1 MDYSF
6 ASRAETPRI
15 QSLLNTL
22 VTALWLIALLAVC
35 SRVALSYP
43 QHDVFVTY
51 VEAGRKWIESQP
63 LYLTT
68 RGFVYSPL
76 IAACFA
82 PFSWLPGNLGA
93 VLWRLLTAAVFC
105 WAIGRWLKR
114 RLHNRIPTTAP
125 WLVFLLLLPLAIGNF
140 NNGQVNPLIIG
151 LLMLSLSAAYS
162 GQWTT
167 AALCLGI
174 SAYIKIYPLAVG
186 LLLVLVYPRQLG
198 WRLAAALILLGALS
212 FILQQPAYVFEQY
225 QRWFASRA
233 ADDRRMNMDI
243 APRDFVMLLKAVHL
257 NLSGYAVTALQL
269 LAGAGA
275 AAVCVSGRL
284 QKWSEERLLICVLN
298 LGSCWMVLFGPSTES
313 ATYVM
318 LAPALV
324 LATLQSFYQSR
335 YPAMRLW
342 VCASFAV
349 LLLASVMNS
358 FLGLKKGV
366 YTMSVQPLAGLLL
379 AGYTV
384 TWLLIPSLWS
394 SGPGERLAKA

>member
-6 ASRAETPRI
+6 ASRAENPRI

-22 VTALWLIALLAVC
+22 VTALWLIALLVVC

-51 VEAGRKWIESQP
+51 VEAAKSWIESQP
-63 LYLTT
+63 LYLST

-82 PFSWLPGNLGA
+82 PFTWLPESLGA

-105 WAIGRWLKR
+105 WAIGQWLKT
-114 RLHNRIPTTAP
+114 RLHNGIPTTAP

-151 LLMLSLSAAYS
+151 LLMLSISGAYS

-212 FILQQPAYVFEQY
+212 FILQRPAYVFEQY

-243 APRDFVMLLKAVHL
+243 APRDFVMLLKALHI
-257 NLSGYAVTALQL
+257 NLSGYAVSALQL

-275 AAVCVSGRL
+275 AAVCILGRL

-298 LGSCWMVLFGPSTES
+298 LGSCWMLLFGPSTES

-324 LATLQSFYQSR
+324 LAMLQAFHTSR

-342 VCASFAV
+342 VCASFAI

-366 YTMSVQPLAGLLL
+366 YTMSVQPLAGLLF

-384 TWLLIPSLWS
+384 TWLLMPSLWS
-394 SGPGERLAKA
+394 SKHSGRGG